1 MAMDTSAPLRTRNGA
16 FKGRGRN
23 YVALLRCPVDGGRLG
38 WRDDG
43 ALGCERDAAHVYPF
57 EGGILRLYPSERR
70 AQMDAL
76 TAEHEAA
83 CAAAGWAVPDEA
95 AFKSLPQTPLAG
107 YPEGHWEQW
116 AEATALLWRY
126 LEAVRLARGELPI
139 APLGE
144 VAVLNA
150 GMGWL
155 AYALDVAGYTTL
167 ALDARAG
174 ARYGLGAYP
183 IARYFRVQTDPA
195 AFPLARAAFDWVIFQ
210 EGLAPFGD
218 VAAQREALRR
228 AADVLRVGGGVV
240 VMAALEPRAEAIEAA
255 RELLGEV
262 GLQPLEARRRGWQ
275 GRLQDL
281 AERAPWRSQ
290 EAPPLAVAQKRA

>member
-1 MAMDTSAPLRTRNGA
+1 MNLDTLAPLNTRNGA

-38 WRDDG
+38 WQDG
-43 ALGCERDAAHVYPF
+43 ALQCEQDATHVYRF
-57 EGGILRLYPSERR
+57 ADGILRLHPPEQREPLDTLS
-70 AQMDAL
+70 AA
-76 TAEHEAA
+76 HEAQ
-83 CAAAGWAVPDEA
+83 CAAAGWHAAGEA
-95 AFKSLPQTPLAG
+95 TFKSLPQTPLGG
-107 YPEGHWEQW
+107 YPEDYWEQW

-126 LEAVRLARGELPI
+126 LEAVRLARGEWPI

-144 VAVLNA
+144 VAVLHA

-167 ALDARAG
+167 AFDARTG
-174 ARYGLGAYP
+174 ARYGLGAFP
-183 IARYFRVQTDPA
+183 IARYFRVQSDPTHL
-195 AFPLARAAFDWVIFQ
+195 PLARAAFDWVIFQ

-218 VAAQREALRR
+218 VAAQREALQR
-228 AADVLRVGGGVV
+228 AVDVLRVGGGVV
-240 VMAALEPRAEAIEAA
+240 VMAALEPRAEAVELA

-262 GLQPLEARRRGWQ
+262 GLQPLDARRRGWR
-275 GRLQDL
+275 GHLRDL

-290 EAPPLAVAQKRA
+290 QAPPLVVAQKRG